1 MPQDSIRDTRRI
13 AKNTVFLYMRS
24 ILVMLIGIYTSRVV
38 LKTLGVDDYGIY
50 QVIGGFVAM
59 FSILSSSLV
68 NASQRFISFE
78 MGKAEPQMKRLFSG
92 TVSIHI
98 LLALTVLVVFETFGI
113 WFLNSK
119 LNISPER
126 MPAANWVFQ
135 CSVLT
140 FCINLISVPY
150 NASIIAHEK
159 MNIFAY
165 ISIYE
170 AIAKLGIVYLLSIIG
185 FDKLV
190 VYAILMLLIAVS
202 LRTIYGLYCTRHFD
216 ECRFHFVIDKPLF
229 KEMLGF
235 TGWNFIGSTAG
246 ILTNQGINILINI
259 FFGVALNTARGLADQ
274 VNNAINTFVSNFM
287 TAMNPQI
294 TKSYAAGDFDYM
306 NKLMARGAKYATIL
320 YWFIALT
327 VFVEAD
333 VILEIWLVEVPSY
346 ASIFLRLTI
355 ICSIFQA
362 LSNTLY
368 IGMLATGNIKKYQI
382 VIGSIYIGSFVL
394 CYVLFK
400 LGLGP
405 EYGYI
410 STLVALFIALF
421 VRLLLIREMISEFS
435 IKVFVNQAIIKS
447 IIVVLL
453 STGFVFLIKH
463 FVVLSNRYLELTLML
478 AFSMFS
484 VAAFSLLIALSTS
497 EKNILR
503 SQIVKMLKK

>member
-1 MPQDSIRDTRRI
+1 
-13 AKNTVFLYMRS
+13 
-24 ILVMLIGIYTSRVV
+24 
-38 LKTLGVDDYGIY
+38 
-50 QVIGGFVAM
+50 
-59 FSILSSSLV
+59 
-68 NASQRFISFE
+68 
-78 MGKAEPQMKRLFSG
+78 
-92 TVSIHI
+92 
-98 LLALTVLVVFETFGI
+98 
-113 WFLNSK
+113 
-119 LNISPER
+119 
-126 MPAANWVFQ
+126 
-135 CSVLT
+135 
-140 FCINLISVPY
+140 
-150 NASIIAHEK
+150 
-159 MNIFAY
+159 
-165 ISIYE
+165 
-170 AIAKLGIVYLLSIIG
+170 
-185 FDKLV
+185 
-190 VYAILMLLIAVS
+190 
-202 LRTIYGLYCTRHFD
+202 
-216 ECRFHFVIDKPLF
+216 
-229 KEMLGF
+229 
-235 TGWNFIGSTAG
+235 
-246 ILTNQGINILINI
+246 
-259 FFGVALNTARGLADQ
+259 
-274 VNNAINTFVSNFM
+274 M